1 MEAGAGLGAA
11 AVVGVDADAPG
22 ELVAMHGVVVLGS
35 ALMEGTWRGFRDAT
49 AAREDRPDETEP
61 ACVVLELDREA
72 IVASAEG

>member
-11 AVVGVDADAPG
+11 AVAGVDADAG
-22 ELVAMHGVVVLGS
+22 ELVAVQGVVVLGR
-35 ALMEGTWRGFRDAT
+35 ALAGGTWRGFRAAT
-49 AAREDRPDETEP
+49 AAREDRPAEMEP